1 MAATI
6 AALFQRATRPGP
18 RDSTDADLLGRIAA
32 TRDADALTELIRRH
46 AGLVWGVC
54 RRTLRQSQDAEDA
67 FQATFLALVRQ
78 AGRLDGRGA
87 LAGWLHTVATRIAR
101 KARARAAKRGPVLDA
116 ADRPVAEKPT
126 VESADLFTV
135 VDREISRLPL
145 RLRTPVVLCCLE
157 GLTRDE
163 AAEQIG
169 CSTAAVKARL
179 ERGRRL
185 LRMALERR
193 GLELPAVFLVVG
205 LGTARIGAAVRDRT
219 VTAVLGTPSPAV
231 AALAATG
238 PSFLKPLITTVLG
251 AVAVVGIAFGQQ
263 ASDPPTTKEPPKT
276 EKVEAKVDAIG
287 DPLPEAALLRL
298 GTKRFYH
305 PGNASA
311 LVVTPDGRRVLS
323 LGYEGLYAWDV
334 ATGKEVWRTDGKRDL
349 FGDLNVHV
357 GERPLMMHPDG
368 QRALTRVD
376 GPGFHIWDL
385 ATGKPTRVRVGA
397 DDEKLIDQKRTLA
410 VSPDGKTVALGGPR
424 GVLLCDLEGTVLA
437 KLVNPPGQP
446 LRDPNKDR
454 LLDAR
459 PWSYV
464 KFAPDGK
471 TLAVAMSASPETVR
485 ICKPD
490 GSDVGQ
496 IPLSKRYLDCAFSPD
511 GTLLAVAERDDAV
524 RVYDV
529 KSGERKHEW
538 KVTIKGANENYLFA
552 VAFAPDGST
561 VFAPASDKLIHR
573 WDVASGKAL
582 DPLRGHGWYPWAL
595 GFGPGGKVVYST
607 GWDGDI
613 RRWDPATGKQ
623 LPLPQ
628 GIRGSSNVA
637 ASPDGK
643 SLVYVDGD
651 GTFRFVDPKTGVE
664 QRTITI
670 PDFGTAELAF
680 SRDAKSLAVGGST
693 GDQVTVCIL
702 DVAAGTVA
710 RRWDWPKGRDPH
722 AAPVALAWSA
732 DGSRL
737 GAMMFRQQSARVWDL
752 KAGGEP
758 LILKHQEGYGLSFHA
773 DGKTLVTCG
782 WNKQLRFWNLAD
794 GKLTK
799 EMAMALPEGVPA
811 GPANR
816 RLDTRPMSV
825 TYSPDGTRLAA
836 HDLGSNLW
844 IWDTATMKPLAVTY
858 TEVIP
863 RVNTLTFSPD
873 GLWLALG
880 GDPGRV
886 KVWDGVTGQLVWDR
900 GQHAADVHT
909 VSFGKDARTLLTGA
923 TDGLGY
929 LWDLR
934 PKEVP
939 TEAPPAL
946 WSALVSGDGPA
957 AYRAYWGMLDQPAA
971 AVAEIAARGKE
982 RFAKADPKQV
992 QRWIADLDSAR
1003 FAVRE
1008 AALAGLTKN
1017 LWGAIPQI
1025 KEMLAGK
1032 TSAEQRERL
1041 EKLLAD
1047 WESARPHWARALGV
1061 LATIDTPA
1069 ARDVLKEW
1077 ATIDADGELGKA
1089 AAAVVGRPSR

>member
-18 RDSTDADLLGRIAA
+18 RDTTDADLLGRIAA

-87 LAGWLHTVATRIAR
+87 LAGWLHTVATRVAR

-116 ADRPVAEKPT
+116 ADRPVAESHA
-126 VESADLFTV
+126 VEASDLFAV

-185 LRMALERR
+185 LRKALERR
-193 GLELPAVFLVVG
+193 GLDLPAVFLVVG
-205 LGTARIGAAVRDRT
+205 LGAARIGAAVREQT

-238 PSFLKPLITTVLG
+238 PSLLKPLVTTMLC
-251 AVAVVGIAFGQQ
+251 AIAVVGIALGQK
-263 ASDPPTTKEPPKT
+263 AGDPPPKDT
-276 EKVEAKVDAIG
+276 PKAEKVEARLDAIG

-311 LVVTPDGRRVLS
+311 LVVTPDGRRVLT

-334 ATGKEVWRTDGKRDL
+334 STGKEVWRTDGDRKV

-357 GERPLMMHPDG
+357 GERPLVMHPDG
-368 QRALTRVD
+368 RRALTRID

-424 GVLLCDLEGTVLA
+424 GVLLCDLDGKVLA

-471 TLAVAMSASPETVR
+471 TLAVAMSVSPEAVR

-496 IPLSKRYLDCAFSPD
+496 IPLSKRYLDSAFSPD

-552 VAFAPDGST
+552 VAFAPDGKT

-573 WDVASGKAL
+573 WDVASSKAL
-582 DPLRGHGWYPWAL
+582 ERLRGHGWYPWAL

-628 GIRGSSNVA
+628 GTRGSATVA
-637 ASPDGK
+637 ASPDGT
-643 SLVYVDGD
+643 SLVYVDGEAA
-651 GTFRFVDPKTGVE
+651 FRFVDPKTGVE
-664 QRTITI
+664 QRTVTVPGLNPSEI
-670 PDFGTAELAF
+670 AF
-680 SRDAKSLAVGGST
+680 SRDAKALAVGGST
-693 GDQVTVCIL
+693 GDQVTVGVIDL
-702 DVAAGTVA
+702 ATGTVA
-710 RRWDWPKGRDPH
+710 KRWDWPKGRDPH

-737 GAMMFRQQSARVWDL
+737 GAMVFRQQSARVFDVR
-752 KAGGEP
+752 AGGEP
-758 LILKHQEGYGLSFHA
+758 LVLPHKEGYGLSFHP
-773 DGKTLVTCG
+773 DGKALVTAG
-782 WNKQLRFWNLAD
+782 WDKMIRVWSIPD
-794 GKLTK
+794 GKPTK
-799 EMAMALPEGVPA
+799 ELAVALPPGTPPGQFNE
-811 GPANR
+811 R
-816 RLDTRPMSV
+816 SDTRLMAI
-825 TYSPDGTRLAA
+825 THSPDGSRLAGFTLG
-836 HDLGSNLW
+836 HDLW
-844 IWDTATMKPLAVTY
+844 VWDAATMKLLTLTPTG
-858 TEVIP
+858 VIP
-863 RVNTLTFSPD
+863 RVNTLAYSPD
-873 GLWLALG
+873 GNWLTLG
-880 GDPGRV
+880 GAPGGV
-886 KVWDGVTGQLVWDR
+886 KLFDAVTGQIVWDR
-900 GQHAADVHT
+900 GRHGADVYT

-923 TDGLGY
+923 GDGLGY

-934 PKEVP
+934 PKEAP
-939 TEAPPAL
+939 AEAPPAL

-971 AVAEIAARGKE
+971 AVAVIAARGKE

-992 QRWIADLDSAR
+992 QTWIADLDSAR

-1008 AALAGLTKN
+1008 VALAGLTKN
-1017 LWGAIPQI
+1017 LWGSIPQI
-1025 KEMLAGK
+1025 KETLAGK

-1047 WESARPHWARALGV
+1047 WESTRPHWARALGV